1 MSQPEVQRNPLSNN
15 KGKGI
20 AAVVIYAD
28 LGEDEE
34 ERSAL
39 PAAAI
44 TTLQKS
50 SKLKNLFDQ
59 LGLTVNE

>member
-1 MSQPEVQRNPLSNN
+1 MKEGTLELSQLEVQRNLLPNH

-28 LGEDEE
+28 PNEDEE

-39 PAAAI
+39 PATSI
-44 TTLQKS
+44 TTL
-50 SKLKNLFDQ
+50 
-59 LGLTVNE
+59 